1 MYETFKECLVGKKIN
16 EPPPKI
22 LKLYGNLKSTNF
34 SAANKGYSHI
44 IYFSYYQ
51 IRKLI

>member
-16 EPPPKI
+16 EPPQI
-22 LKLYGNLKSTNF
+22 LKLYGNLKSPNF

-44 IYFSYYQ
+44 KYFSYYQ